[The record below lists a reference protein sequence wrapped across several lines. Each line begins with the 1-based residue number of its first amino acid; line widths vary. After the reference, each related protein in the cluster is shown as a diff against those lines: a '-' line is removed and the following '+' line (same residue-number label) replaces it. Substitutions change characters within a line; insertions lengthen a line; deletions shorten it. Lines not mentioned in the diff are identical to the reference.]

1 VANDLASLLLD
12 HRTDEESYRQ
22 ALQLASRFSR
32 ASIPAALDTL
42 GWAYYRNG
50 NYEQA
55 VTFLER
61 AVMGADQAPELRYHL
76 GMAYLALD
84 NPVGARQELDRAIS
98 QAQAAE
104 IGFTGMEDAQ
114 AALKTLEES

>member
-1 VANDLASLLLD
+1 
-12 HRTDEESYRQ
+12 
-22 ALQLASRFSR
+22 
-32 ASIPAALDTL
+32 
-42 GWAYYRNG
+42 
-50 NYEQA
+50 
-55 VTFLER
+55 
-61 AVMGADQAPELRYHL
+61 
-76 GMAYLALD
+76 MAYLALD